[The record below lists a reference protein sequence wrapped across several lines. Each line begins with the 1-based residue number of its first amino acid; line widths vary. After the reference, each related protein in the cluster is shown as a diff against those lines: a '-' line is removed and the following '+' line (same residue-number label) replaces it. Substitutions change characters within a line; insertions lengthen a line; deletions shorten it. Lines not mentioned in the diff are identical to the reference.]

1 MKSPPLPII
10 VVSVL
15 FIVTGCVGVAYH
27 VQDYFEPHDKLVDL
41 TWVLFLRILAIVCGV
56 LLLLRISWAR
66 WLAISWLVY
75 HIIISAFNSTP
86 EMIAHIVLLV
96 IVSVLLFLRVSSA
109 YFSNKAETITRN
121 ETR

>member
-1 MKSPPLPII
+1 MKSPPLSII

-27 VQDYFEPHDKLVDL
+27 VQDYFEPRDKLVDL
-41 TWVLFLRILAIVCGV
+41 IWVLFLRILAIVCGV

-109 YFSNKAETITRN
+109 YFRNKAETITRN